1 MTLGSQTKPPDPRL
15 RLEAEAQLADAPLAD
30 PPRAPAEVLHE
41 LKVHQI
47 ELEMQN
53 EALRQTQIALE
64 ESRDRYVDL
73 YEFAPVG
80 YLSLTADGLIA
91 RINLTGSSLLG
102 VERKNILRKRFA
114 AFVSPAEQDRW
125 TRHFLRAKEHDGQVT
140 AELALRRGDG
150 TFFHAQVDSLR
161 QSIGAPQE
169 YLLRRTD
176 GSAFDAAGSRLVI
189 RVALTDISARKA
201 AEAEIELHRHHL
213 EELVLSRTAE
223 LAAARDA
230 AEAGSRAKSMFL
242 ANMSHELRTPMTGIM
257 GMIELASRRTSDA
270 KTRDYLEKALDS
282 ANRLLA
288 ILNDALDMSRIEANQ
303 ICLEFRRFSLAE
315 ILNEVQTL
323 SEPVASAK
331 GIAFAVEGPENL
343 ASLSVLGD
351 SLRLGQILLNLT
363 SNAIKFTPQGSVAIH
378 VSLSEETAE
387 DVRIRFEV
395 KDSGIGIAADDQ
407 ERLFRPFEQA
417 DSSTTR
423 NYGGTGLG
431 LAISKHLAQLMDGDI
446 GVVSEPGTGS
456 VFWCEVH
463 LRKAGVGGRPTRV
476 ATDRAL
482 AAEELLRSR
491 HRGRRVLLADDDAR
505 SRDVARALLEHAG
518 LTVELAEDG
527 LQAVELARRNAYDLI
542 LMDIAM
548 PKMGG
553 LEATRIIRAL
563 AGHAQ
568 LPIVAM
574 TANAF
579 VEDKERCLAA
589 GMNDHLAKPIVAA
602 SLFAGLLAWLDG
614 A

>member
-1 MTLGSQTKPPDPRL
+1 
-15 RLEAEAQLADAPLAD
+15 
-30 PPRAPAEVLHE
+30 
-41 LKVHQI
+41 VHQI

-53 EALRQTQIALE
+53 EALRQAQLALE

-91 RINLTGSSLLG
+91 QINLTGSSLLG

-114 AFVSPAEQDRW
+114 AFVSPADQDRW
-125 TRHFLRAKEHDGQVT
+125 TRHFLSAKEHEGQIE

-150 TFFHAQVDSLR
+150 TPFYAHLDCLR
-161 QSIGAPQE
+161 QKISAAQD

-176 GSAFDAAGSRLVI
+176 GTALDPAGSRLVI

-201 AEAEIELHRHHL
+201 AEEELELHRHHL
-213 EELVLSRTAE
+213 EELVFSRTAE
-223 LAAARDA
+223 LAAALDA
-230 AEAGSRAKSMFL
+230 AEAANRAKSMFL

-288 ILNDALDMSRIEANQ
+288 ILNDTLDMSRIEANQ
-303 ICLEFRRFSLAE
+303 ICLEFRRFSLAK
-315 ILNEVQTL
+315 LVGQVQAL

-343 ASLSVLGD
+343 ASLIVLGD

-417 DSSTTR
+417 DGSTTR
-423 NYGGTGLG
+423 TYGGTGLG

-446 GVVSEPGTGS
+446 GVASEPGAGS
-456 VFWCEVH
+456 VFWCDVV
-463 LRKAGVGGRPTRV
+463 LRKAGVRDRPKRV

-482 AAEELLRSR
+482 AAEEALRSR
-491 HRGRRVLLADDDAR
+491 HRGRRVLLVDDDPLA
-505 SRDVARALLEHAG
+505 RDVAKALLEHAG

-527 LQAVELARRNAYDLI
+527 LQAVELAGRNAYDLI

-548 PKMGG
+548 PKMDG
-553 LEATRIIRAL
+553 LEATRIIRTL
-563 AGHAQ
+563 AGRAQ
-568 LPIVAM
+568 LPIVAL
-574 TANAF
+574 TANVF

-602 SLFAGLLAWLDG
+602 SLFAKLLGWLDG
-614 A
+614 S